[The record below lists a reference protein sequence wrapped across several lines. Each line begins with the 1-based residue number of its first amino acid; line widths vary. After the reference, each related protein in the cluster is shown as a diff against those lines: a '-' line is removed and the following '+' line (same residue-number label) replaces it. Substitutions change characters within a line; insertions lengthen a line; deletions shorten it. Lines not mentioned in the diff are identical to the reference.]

1 MCGRLHTLVMSS
13 EEGPS
18 SRGLGLVL
26 SSLQGQ
32 DKQPSLARWSRASSR
47 ASGVQLPPERGQH
60 LQHKMIPLLCSYIVP
75 RCPVGKKETRGDPT
89 VAAVLALEIQCSL
102 RALRSYP
109 ANVQQTGRITTPQEA
124 LDMVIVPSL
133 SCVRLFCNPMDCGLL
148 GSSVHGISQA
158 RTLEWVVISF
168 LQGIFPTQESNLHL
182 LHCRRILC

>member
-32 DKQPSLARWSRASSR
+32 DKQPSLARWSRASCR
-47 ASGVQLPPERGQH
+47 ASRVQLPPERGQH
-60 LQHKMIPLLCSYIVP
+60 LKHKMIPLLCSYIVP
-75 RCPVGKKETRGDPT
+75 RCPVSKKETGGDPT

-109 ANVQQTGRITTPQEA
+109 ANVQQTGTITTPQEA
-124 LDMVIVPSL
+124 LDMVIVSSL
-133 SCVRLFCNPMDCGLL
+133 SCVQLFCNPMDCGLL

-168 LQGIFPTQESNLHL
+168 LQGIFPTQGSNLHL
-182 LHCRRILC
+182 LHYRRILC